1 MSEVK
6 VNLTIILQG
15 GVMMS
20 EQECSKQLKEPILV
34 ERGRYKGK
42 VKKDKNGNP
51 MFKVRTVPDPAKTD
65 HHSLKLS
72 YKDEK
77 TRKTV
82 EEWVNFST
90 RRCIPA
96 KQSLNICQEAYDYFI
111 SDEVPDGYRAP
122 EDFKP
127 SKKLLHKGY
136 SKTKQAW
143 MAMPEKEKLEWHLNR
158 ICAHRNGI
166 MGDYTVFND

>member
-34 ERGRYKGK
+34 ERGKYKGK
-42 VKKDKNGNP
+42 VKKDKDGNP
-51 MFKVRTVPDPAKTD
+51 MFKVRTVPDPAKTF
-65 HHSLKLS
+65 HHEVKITDRKNKVTEVINFWTRG
-72 YKDEK
+72 YK
-77 TRKTV
+77 
-82 EEWVNFST
+82 
-90 RRCIPA
+90 PA

-111 SDEVPDGYRAP
+111 SNEVPDSYRAP

-127 SKKLLHKGY
+127 NKKLLHKGY